1 MAVIYSTTIAT
12 DEMQLF
18 ISYARE
24 DADNVRQI
32 VEDLE
37 RFYDCWVD
45 WDDIAPGR
53 QWEQEIR
60 RGILTSQHFLFFV
73 SAHSLKS
80 EWCMKELRWA
90 LWTRKPIMPIVFNP
104 ALKLP
109 HSLTSIQW
117 VVFGEDYELNIR
129 KILAGLGAARSHTF
143 WRAIALVEA
152 IALVVGA
159 ILYGIAASG

>member
-1 MAVIYSTTIAT
+1 MIITA
-12 DEMQLF
+12 DDKMQLF

-24 DADNVRQI
+24 DANKVRRI
-32 VEDLE
+32 VEDLDQ
-37 RFYDCWVD
+37 FYNCWVD

-80 EWCMKELRWA
+80 EWCMKELRLA

-129 KILAGLGAARSHTF
+129 KILAGLGAARSHTS

-152 IALVVGA
+152 IALTLGV
-159 ILYGIAASG
+159 ISYIIATSV